1 MKKLIFHSY
10 VSLPEGTNLI
20 FPASKKVANHK
31 QVPGMASPSTFVIF
45 EATDKKKLYP
55 GWWFQPSW
63 KYESQL
69 GLLFPYIME
78 HKTCSKPPTR
88 YNTVA
93 DDFMVLS
100 AKNLKNS
107 VNLH

>member
-45 EATDKKKLYP
+45 EATDKKKNYILVGGFNHLENMKVSWDYYSHILWNIKHVP
-55 GWWFQPSW
+55 NHQPDII
-63 KYESQL
+63 Q
-69 GLLFPYIME
+69 
-78 HKTCSKPPTR
+78 
-88 YNTVA
+88 
-93 DDFMVLS
+93 
-100 AKNLKNS
+100 
-107 VNLH
+107 